1 MHLYKY
7 SMTSKMKKIV
17 PKNNWK
23 KGTKKLTYFYLVVG
37 MVILNLFLYTFLHE
51 YILYNKHIFTGII
64 KNVLFFKALS
74 PSSVGKLFTMRWQC
88 PPRKAS

>member
-1 MHLYKY
+1 MSNENEKGQDMHLYKY

-37 MVILNLFLYTFLHE
+37 MVILNL
-51 YILYNKHIFTGII
+51 
-64 KNVLFFKALS
+64 LFIYFSA
-74 PSSVGKLFTMRWQC
+74 
-88 PPRKAS
+88 